1 MVLLE
6 SDVQVPADSVEGGFM
21 CNAGAYCGIVN
32 EVDTW
37 QIHGRYVVD
46 RYPSLFGGNQDG

>member
-1 MVLLE
+1 MFRQTQLRGDLCAMQGLII
-6 SDVQVPADSVEGGFM
+6 S
-21 CNAGAYCGIVN
+21 ILN